1 MKSMRWNVL
10 YFTGWSDI
18 LAGKDAAILPIS
30 NLAVRV
36 TIAAAIFV
44 ENGLGFRGE
53 AGDSSPYNLSY
64 AALSFEDELNM
75 GYSHMRDDDP
85 TSLNDDYVQ
94 TFTVSSYPGRD
105 IPPDQFE
112 IMVRRHGP
120 VTRYLSQVNERAC
133 LEIPLKGF
141 GGSFTI
147 STGKSIAPYV
157 AGGIGITPLLVQ
169 IPELD
174 IPQL

>member
-53 AGDSSPYNLSY
+53 AGDSSPYNLS
-64 AALSFEDELNM
+64 
-75 GYSHMRDDDP
+75 
-85 TSLNDDYVQ
+85 V
-94 TFTVSSYPGRD
+94 
-105 IPPDQFE
+105 
-112 IMVRRHGP
+112 
-120 VTRYLSQVNERAC
+120 RYLVNEKQKQVPGSQEHSGSGSMATLIKKTLYCTFHPTFLIPHRRPQTNYMECGTVCRTVLRRRAEYGLQPHARRRSNQPERRLC
-133 LEIPLKGF
+133 SNLYRVF
-141 GGSFTI
+141 VSW
-147 STGKSIAPYV
+147 SRY
-157 AGGIGITPLLVQ
+157 TP
-169 IPELD
+169 
-174 IPQL
+174 